1 MFSTARSLWPHWDL
15 CRASQQQHGGLS
27 PWLAFSSVALFPPS
41 LGIFEMVSTVFREK
55 GYFWVCEWRRL
66 CRAPV
71 SWEVW
76 LRILSL
82 PIFGSTFEMG
92 KFLSESRKLI
102 CIASLIGSLLFM
114 STSQMFPW
122 HLIYVGCLCML
133 FILWQSQWGPLEKN
147 KGIGVW
153 WSSGWGPAPAPICCE
168 ALGLSLSH
176 SWPSSTF
183 QCLED

>member
-15 CRASQQQHGGLS
+15 CRASQQQHGRLS

-55 GYFWVCEWRRL
+55 GYFWVCKWRRL

-82 PIFGSTFEMG
+82 QIFGSTFGMG
-92 KFLSESRKLI
+92 KFLSERRKLI
-102 CIASLIGSLLFM
+102 CIASLIGCCCSC
-114 STSQMFPW
+114 P
-122 HLIYVGCLCML
+122 HLRCFHDIWIMRGVLCML
-133 FILWQSQWGPLEKN
+133 FILWQSQWGHLEKN

-153 WSSGWGPAPAPICCE
+153 WSSGWGPA
-168 ALGLSLSH
+168 LGLGPVTFTFLTLIYLSV
-176 SWPSSTF
+176 F
-183 QCLED
+183 GGLN